1 MTAATPSAHRFRPG
15 LKAMANGAG
24 MLVLVL
30 AVAVFPLSAMA
41 HQGVAS
47 NASQVVVFL
56 PIAAVGLVIARR
68 LPRNPIGWLLL
79 ACAAGILLNAC
90 AGRYVWLVYRLG
102 HRLPLGPL
110 ALVLD
115 LSWLAVYLTLPLV
128 MLLFPD
134 GTLSSRRWRTALW
147 AYLAVTLCLVLSMY
161 VVLVITL
168 ASGNV
173 RIDAEG
179 GLGALDSP
187 SGNTAWISTVTT
199 VVFPVLAAFWL
210 AFVGRLVLSWRR
222 SGGERRQQLKWLLS
236 GVAAV
241 LASGLIGIFID
252 NLDPHAPAAV
262 QAIANSLNDAGVVV
276 FAVCVGVAIL
286 KYRLYDIDRIISR
299 TLAYAIVTGLLVGA
313 YAGLVLLATRV
324 LSFHTPAAVAVS
336 TLAAAALFNPLRR
349 RVQLVVDRRFNRA
362 RYDADQTVAAFA
374 TRLKDAVDLDSV
386 GNDLTAVVDQALEPA
401 HVSVWISPHG

>member
-1 MTAATPSAHRFRPG
+1 MTAATHSGRRFRPG

-24 MLVLVL
+24 MLVLLL
-30 AVAVFPLSAMA
+30 AVAVFPLSALA
-41 HQGVAS
+41 HQSIAS
-47 NASQVVVFL
+47 NASQVVIFL
-56 PIAAVGLVIARR
+56 PVAAVGLVIARR

-79 ACAAGILLNAC
+79 ACAAGMLLNAC

-102 HRLPLGPL
+102 HRWPLGPL
-110 ALVLD
+110 ALALA

-134 GTLSSRRWRTALW
+134 GTLPSRRWRTVLW
-147 AYLAVTLCLVLSMY
+147 AYLAVTLCLVLSVY

-173 RIDAEG
+173 RIDADG
-179 GLGALDSP
+179 GLAALERP
-187 SGNTAWISTVTT
+187 SGTTAWISAVTT
-199 VVFPVLAAFWL
+199 VVFPMLAAFWL
-210 AFVGRLVLSWRR
+210 AFAGRLARSWRR

-236 GVAAV
+236 GVAAA
-241 LASGLIGIFID
+241 LAGGLIGIFTD
-252 NLDPHAPAAV
+252 NIDPHAPAAV
-262 QAIANSLNDAGVVV
+262 QAIANSLTDAGVVV

-299 TLAYAIVTGLLVGA
+299 TLAYTIVTGLLAGV
-313 YAGLVLLATRV
+313 YAGLVLLTTQVFRV
-324 LSFHTPAAVAVS
+324 HTPVAVAAS
-336 TLAAAALFNPLRR
+336 TLAAAALFSPLRR

-374 TRLKDAVDLDSV
+374 TRLKDAVNLDSV
-386 GNDLTAVVDQALEPA
+386 RDDLTAVVDQALEPA

>member
-1 MTAATPSAHRFRPG
+1 MTAATHSARRFRPG
-15 LKAMANGAG
+15 LKVMANGAG
-24 MLVLVL
+24 MLVLLL
-30 AVAVFPLSAMA
+30 AVAVFPLSALA
-41 HQGVAS
+41 HQSIAS
-47 NASQVVVFL
+47 NASQVVIFL

-79 ACAAGILLNAC
+79 ACAAGILLSAC

-110 ALVLD
+110 ALALA

-134 GTLSSRRWRTALW
+134 GTLPSRRWRLVLW
-147 AYLAVTLCLVLSMY
+147 AYLAVTLCLVLSVY

-173 RIDAEG
+173 RIDADG
-179 GLGALDSP
+179 GLGALEHP
-187 SGNTAWISTVTT
+187 SGNTTWISTVTT
-199 VVFPVLAAFWL
+199 VVFPMLPAFWL

-236 GVAAV
+236 GVAAG

-252 NLDPHAPAAV
+252 NIDPHAPAAV

-299 TLAYAIVTGLLVGA
+299 TLAYAIVTGLLVGV

-324 LSFHTPAAVAVS
+324 LSFHTPVAVAAS
-336 TLAAAALFNPLRR
+336 TLAAVALFNPLRL

-362 RYDADQTVAAFA
+362 RYDADQIVAAFA
-374 TRLKDAVDLDSV
+374 TRLKDAVNLDSV
-386 GNDLTAVVDQALEPA
+386 RDDLTAVVDQALEPA